1 MAVANAEFYCDSDS
15 DNMGGSGNRNVLID
29 RHNNFSADKVNEKR
43 ALEELKKATRM
54 NNRRPEQMMG

>member
-1 MAVANAEFYCDSDS
+1 
-15 DNMGGSGNRNVLID
+15 MGGSGNRNVLID